1 MDSARNISFIR
12 RVRMLHRRYCFRAL
26 VAGLVVLTA
35 GGAEGYAQNAS
46 RQVAGEVSGIVRS
59 GNMAVP
65 GATVTATEADT
76 STRASTTSN
85 PDGSYTLPLA
95 AGDYSLEVEMTA
107 FATASREVVINKT
120 VPRVRADFDLVL
132 QSRIHQMPSGGRF
145 AGMGRAGGQ
154 GDAAMQAMLSANG
167 EEGGNAQGDQVVPQ
181 GMPVPGMAPNAATE
195 SVAVSGNTVNSQFA
209 GLSTAEMEQRMRE
222 WREQRADANGYRQGL
237 SAPGGPGGPGGP
249 SAPGGPGGAP
259 RGGGGGGGPMMI
271 FGGRGHFN
279 INRPHGTLFYDLG
292 DAVLDASPYSL
303 TGAPVA
309 KPGYVQHKFGG
320 GLGGPLNIPKIY
332 NGGDKTF
339 FFISY
344 NGLRSTDPYDAFST
358 VPTLAERN
366 GNFSSTLVRSGPK
379 ARSPVTIINPLT
391 GLPFVGGIIPQSQ
404 INPAARGLLQFIPA
418 PNLPGT
424 VDNFHYLTSNTD
436 NENNLNVHLV
446 HSFGGGTIGR
456 WRHGGKRNNLNGGF
470 HYHNSDT
477 GLANPYPTVGGNTS
491 VRGFDVPLGY
501 VRSLGKITNIARMD
515 YNRETISTRNLY
527 AYLRN
532 ITGNLGIAGVS
543 QNPFDW
549 GLPNISL
556 TNFGPINDTNP
567 LLQRDQTWSF
577 SDFMIWRQGRH
588 TVRWGGDF
596 HRIQLNTE
604 TDNNARGSFTF
615 TGVNTAEM
623 INSKALPGTGY
634 DFADFLL
641 GLPQLTAVQY
651 GSNNYHFR
659 GNSWDIFLQDDWRLR
674 GNLTVNFGLR
684 YEYFS
689 PFLETNNQIANL
701 DLAPNLLACAGLQ
714 IACVTRV
721 LPGQS
726 GPFNG
731 EFPATLVRPDRN
743 NFAPRLGIAW
753 KALTN
758 TVVRAGYGIN
768 YNTSAYSDLAQ
779 QLAFQPPF
787 SLSSTNIASPLL
799 PLTLQNGFPAPPP
812 QTITNTYAVDPNYRL
827 GYVQIWNLD
836 VQQELTPTILVN
848 VDYTGT
854 KGTRL
859 DIVEAPNRTATGL
872 LLPGVQPFLW
882 ETSAGDSVAHAASLR
897 VRKRLQGGI
906 SVGGT
911 YTFSKSIDNASS
923 LGTGATIVAQNAFDL
938 AAERGLSSF
947 DQRHRFTADYLWELP
962 FGADKRFLVQRG
974 VMRDLFGNW
983 QWSGDWSI
991 ESGMPFTARVL
1002 GSFTDVNRGTNGTLR
1017 ADLTG
1022 QSSSLANP
1030 TVGEW
1035 FNTAAFV
1042 APPAGQ
1048 YGNAGRNTIIGPSTI
1063 LFDMAMTKVI
1073 PMGEA
1078 RILEVRG
1085 QATNVFNTPQFRVID
1100 TTVNSPS
1107 FGRVTAAGNMRQ
1119 MQLAL
1124 RYRF

>member
-1 MDSARNISFIR
+1 
-12 RVRMLHRRYCFRAL
+12 MLHRRYCFRAL

-107 FATASREVVINKT
+107 FATASREVVINNT

-132 QSRIHQMPSGGRF
+132 QSRIHQMPSGGRL

-418 PNLPGT
+418 PNLPCT

-491 VRGFDVPLGY
+491 VRGFDVPIGY

-596 HRIQLNTE
+596 RRIQLNTE

-726 GPFNG
+726 GLFNG

-753 KALTN
+753 KALSN

-923 LGTGATIVAQNAFDL
+923 LGSGATIVAQNAFDL

>member
-1 MDSARNISFIR
+1 MDSASNISCIR
-12 RVRMLHRRYCFRAL
+12 GSRLLHGRHCFRVL
-26 VAGLVVLTA
+26 LAGLAILTA
-35 GGAEGYAQNAS
+35 AGAEGYAQNVS
-46 RQVAGEVSGIVRS
+46 PVAGEVFGIVRS

-65 GATVTATEADT
+65 GATVTATDT
-76 STRASTTSN
+76 DSGTRIATTTSN
-85 PDGSYTLPLA
+85 PDGSYMLPLA
-95 AGDYSLEVEMTA
+95 AGDYSVEVQMTA
-107 FATASREVVINKT
+107 FANASREVVINDR
-120 VPRVRADFDLVL
+120 VSQVRADFDLVL
-132 QSRIHQMPSGGRF
+132 QSRIRQMPGGGGF
-145 AGMGRAGGQ
+145 AGTGRVGGQ
-154 GDAAMQAMLSANG
+154 SSPAMQAMLSSGG
-167 EEGGNAQGDQVVPQ
+167 EEGGAQADQVVPQ

-222 WREQRADANGYRQGL
+222 WREQRADNNGYRQGAGGPGTVGPGGPGGQA
-237 SAPGGPGGPGGP
+237 APGGPGG
-249 SAPGGPGGAP
+249 SP
-259 RGGGGGGGPMMI
+259 RGGGGGPMML
-271 FGGRGHFN
+271 FGGRGRFN

-292 DAVLDASPYSL
+292 DAALDAAPYSL
-303 TGAPVA
+303 TGAPVS

-320 GLGGPLNIPKIY
+320 GLGGPLIIPKIY

-339 FFISY
+339 FFLSY
-344 NGLRSTDPYDAFST
+344 TGLRSTDPYDAFST

-366 GNFSSTLVRSGPK
+366 GNFSNTLARSGPN
-379 ARSPVTIINPLT
+379 AGSPVTIINPLT
-391 GLPFVGGIIPQSQ
+391 GLPFSGSIIPQSQ
-404 INPAARGLLQFIPA
+404 INPAARGLLQFIPV

-424 VDNFHYLTSNTD
+424 VDNFHYLTSATD

-446 HSFGGGTIGR
+446 HSFGGGTIGP
-456 WRHGGKRNNLNGGF
+456 WRRGGKRNNLNGGF
-470 HYHNSDT
+470 HYHNSDM
-477 GLANPYPTVGGNTS
+477 GLTNPYPTVGGNTS

-515 YNRETISTRNLY
+515 YNRETIATRNLY
-527 AYLRN
+527 AYLQN
-532 ITGNLGIAGVS
+532 ITGNLGITGVS

-556 TNFGPINDTNP
+556 TNFGSINDTNP
-567 LLQRDQTWSF
+567 LLRRDQTWSF

-596 HRIQLNTE
+596 RRIQLNTE

-615 TGVNTAEM
+615 TGINTAEM
-623 INSKALPGTGY
+623 VNGKALPGTGY
-634 DFADFLL
+634 DLADFLL
-641 GLPQLTAVQY
+641 GLPQLTSVQS
-651 GSNNYHFR
+651 GNNNYHFR
-659 GNSWDIFLQDDWRLR
+659 GNSWDLFLQDDWRLR

-689 PFLETNNQIANL
+689 PFTETKNQIANL
-701 DLAPNLLACAGLQ
+701 DLAPNLLACGALQ
-714 IACVTRV
+714 TTCVTRV

-726 GPFNG
+726 GPFHG
-731 EFPATLVRPDRN
+731 PFPATLVRPDRN
-743 NFAPRLGIAW
+743 NFAPRVGIAW
-753 KALTN
+753 KALAN

-768 YNTSAYSDLAQ
+768 YNTSAYSDIAQ

-787 SLSSTNIASPLL
+787 SLTSTNIASPIL
-799 PLTLQNGFPAPPP
+799 PLTLQNGFPAPAP

-836 VQQELTPTILVN
+836 VQQELTPTIVMN

-859 DIVEAPNRTATGL
+859 DMLEAPNRTATGI
-872 LLPGVQPFLW
+872 LLPTVQAFLW
-882 ETSAGDSVAHAASLR
+882 ETSAGDSVAHAGSLR
-897 VRKRLQGGI
+897 VRKRLQRGMSI
-906 SVGGT
+906 GGT

-923 LGTGATIVAQNAFDL
+923 LGSGVSIVAQNAFDL

-962 FGADKRFLVQRG
+962 FGADKRLLVQRG
-974 VMRDLFGNW
+974 VMRDLFGDW

-1022 QSSSLANP
+1022 QPSSLPNP

-1042 APPAGQ
+1042 APPAGSF
-1048 YGNAGRNTIIGPSTI
+1048 GDAGRNTIIGPPTV

-1073 PMGEA
+1073 PLGEA
-1078 RILEVRG
+1078 RMLEVRA
-1085 QATNVFNTPQFRVID
+1085 QASNVFNTPQFTVID

-1107 FGRVTAAGNMRQ
+1107 FGRVTVASNMRQ
-1119 MQLAL
+1119 IQLAM

>member
-1 MDSARNISFIR
+1 MDSASKISCIR
-12 RVRMLHRRYCFRAL
+12 GSRLLHGRHCFRVL
-26 VAGLVVLTA
+26 LAGLAILTA
-35 GGAEGYAQNAS
+35 AGAEGYAQNVS
-46 RQVAGEVSGIVRS
+46 PVAGEVSGIVRS
-59 GNMAVP
+59 GNTAVP
-65 GATVTATEADT
+65 GATVTATDADNG
-76 STRASTTSN
+76 TRIATTTSN

-95 AGDYSLEVEMTA
+95 AGDYSVEVQMTA
-107 FATASREVVINKT
+107 FATASREVVINDR
-120 VPRVRADFDLVL
+120 VSQVRADFDLVL
-132 QSRIHQMPSGGRF
+132 QSRIRQMPSGGRF
-145 AGMGRAGGQ
+145 AGTVRVGGQ
-154 GDAAMQAMLSANG
+154 SPPAMQAMLSAG
-167 EEGGNAQGDQVVPQ
+167 DEGGAQADQVVPQ

-222 WREQRADANGYRQGL
+222 WREQRADNSGYRQG
-237 SAPGGPGGPGGP
+237 AGGPGGTVGPGGPGGQAGP
-249 SAPGGPGGAP
+249 GVPGGGP
-259 RGGGGGGGPMMI
+259 RGGGGGPMMI
-271 FGGRGHFN
+271 FGGRGRFN

-292 DAVLDASPYSL
+292 DAALDAAPYSL
-303 TGAPVA
+303 TGAPVS

-320 GLGGPLNIPKIY
+320 GLGGPLIIPKIY

-339 FFISY
+339 FFLSY
-344 NGLRSTDPYDAFST
+344 TGLRSTDPYDAFST

-366 GNFSSTLVRSGPK
+366 GNFSHTLARSGPN
-379 ARSPVTIINPLT
+379 AGSPVTIINPLT
-391 GLPFVGGIIPQSQ
+391 GLPFSGGIIPQSQ
-404 INPAARGLLQFIPA
+404 INPAAHGLLQFIPV

-424 VDNFHYLTSNTD
+424 VDNFHYLTSATD

-446 HSFGGGTIGR
+446 HSFGGGTIGP
-456 WRHGGKRNNLNGGF
+456 WRRGGKRNNLNGGF

-477 GLANPYPTVGGNTS
+477 GLTNPYPTVGGNTS

-515 YNRETISTRNLY
+515 YNRETIATRNLY
-527 AYLRN
+527 AYLQN
-532 ITGNLGIAGVS
+532 ITGNLGITGVS

-556 TNFGPINDTNP
+556 TNFGSINDTNP
-567 LLQRDQTWSF
+567 LLRRDQTWSF

-596 HRIQLNTE
+596 RRIQLNTE

-615 TGVNTAEM
+615 TGINTAEM
-623 INSKALPGTGY
+623 VNGKALPGTGY
-634 DFADFLL
+634 DLADFLL
-641 GLPQLTAVQY
+641 GLPQLTSVQS
-651 GSNNYHFR
+651 GNNNYHFR
-659 GNSWDIFLQDDWRLR
+659 GNSWDLFLQDDWRLR

-689 PFLETNNQIANL
+689 PFTETNNQIANL
-701 DLAPNLLACAGLQ
+701 DLAPNLLACAALQ
-714 IACVTRV
+714 TTCVTRV

-726 GPFNG
+726 GPFHG
-731 EFPATLVRPDRN
+731 SFPATLVRPDRN
-743 NFAPRLGIAW
+743 NFAPRVGIAW
-753 KALTN
+753 KALAN

-768 YNTSAYSDLAQ
+768 YNTSAYSDIAQ

-787 SLSSTNIASPLL
+787 SLTSTNIASPML
-799 PLTLQNGFPAPPP
+799 PLTLQNGFPAPAP

-827 GYVQIWNLD
+827 GYGQIWNLD
-836 VQQELTPTILVN
+836 VQQELTPTIVMN
-848 VDYTGT
+848 VDYTGA

-859 DIVEAPNRTATGL
+859 DMLEAPNRTATGI
-872 LLPGVQPFLW
+872 LLPGVQAFLW
-882 ETSAGDSVAHAASLR
+882 ETSAGDSVAHAGSLR
-897 VRKRLQGGI
+897 VRKRLQRGI
-906 SVGGT
+906 SIGGT

-923 LGTGATIVAQNAFDL
+923 LGSGVSIVAQNAFDL

-974 VMRDLFGNW
+974 VTRDLFGDW

-1022 QSSSLANP
+1022 QPSSLPNP

-1042 APPAGQ
+1042 APPAGSF
-1048 YGNAGRNTIIGPSTI
+1048 GDAGRNTIIGLPTV

-1073 PMGEA
+1073 PLGEA
-1078 RILEVRG
+1078 RMLEVRA
-1085 QATNVFNTPQFRVID
+1085 QASNVFNTPQFTVID

-1107 FGRVTAAGNMRQ
+1107 FGRVTAASNMRQ
-1119 MQLAL
+1119 IQLAM

>member
-491 VRGFDVPLGY
+491 VRGFDVPIGY

-596 HRIQLNTE
+596 RRIQLNTE

-623 INSKALPGTGY
+623 ISSKALPGTGY

-726 GPFNG
+726 GLFNG

-753 KALTN
+753 KALSN

-923 LGTGATIVAQNAFDL
+923 LGSGATIVAQNAFDL

-1085 QATNVFNTPQFRVID
+1085 QATNVFNTPQFTVID

-1119 MQLAL
+1119 MQLTL

>member
-12 RVRMLHRRYCFRAL
+12 RARMLHRRYCFRAL
-26 VAGLVVLTA
+26 VAGLVILTA

-726 GPFNG
+726 GLFNG

-1048 YGNAGRNTIIGPSTI
+1048 YGDAGRNTISGPSTI

-1107 FGRVTAAGNMRQ
+1107 FGRVTAVGNMRQ
-1119 MQLAL
+1119 TQLAL

>member
-1 MDSARNISFIR
+1 MDSSNNIFSIYGPR
-12 RVRMLHRRYCFRAL
+12 WLHGRCCFRVL
-26 VAGLVVLTA
+26 VAGLAVLMA
-35 GGAEGYAQNAS
+35 AGAEGYAQNVAP
-46 RQVAGEVSGIVRS
+46 VAGEVFGIVRS
-59 GNMAVP
+59 GNTAVP
-65 GATVTATEADT
+65 GAGVTATDT
-76 STRASTTSN
+76 DSGARVATTSN
-85 PDGSYTLPLA
+85 LDGSYTLPLA
-95 AGDYSLEVEMTA
+95 AGDYSVEVQMTA
-107 FATASREVVINKT
+107 FATASREVVINNT
-120 VPRVRADFDLVL
+120 VSRVRADFDLVL
-132 QSRIHQMPSGGRF
+132 QSRIHQMASGGRF
-145 AGMGRAGGQ
+145 AGTERAGGQ
-154 GDAAMQAMLSANG
+154 GPPAMQAMLSANG
-167 EEGGNAQGDQVVPQ
+167 EEGGTPQGDQVVPQ
-181 GMPVPGMAPNAATE
+181 GLPVPGMAPNAATE

-222 WREQRADANGYRQGL
+222 WREQRADANGYRQG
-237 SAPGGPGGPGGP
+237 AGGPGGPGGQ
-249 SAPGGPGGAP
+249 AGPGGPGGSP
-259 RGGGGGGGPMMI
+259 RGGGAGGPMMI

-279 INRPHGTLFYDLG
+279 INRPHGTVFYDLG
-292 DAVLDASPYSL
+292 DAALDAAPYSL
-303 TGAPVA
+303 TGAPVS

-320 GLGGPLNIPKIY
+320 GLGGPLNIPKVY
-332 NGGDKTF
+332 NGGEKTF
-339 FFISY
+339 FFLSY
-344 NGLRSTDPYDAFST
+344 TGLRSTDPYDAFST

-366 GNFSSTLVRSGPK
+366 GNFSSTLARSGPN
-379 ARSPVTIINPLT
+379 PGLPLTIINPLT
-391 GLPFVGGIIPQSQ
+391 GLPFAGGIIPQPQ

-424 VDNFHYLTSNTD
+424 VDNFHYLTSATD

-446 HSFGGGTIGR
+446 HSFGGSIGP
-456 WRHGGKRNNLNGGF
+456 WRRGGKRNNLNGGF

-477 GLANPYPTVGGNTS
+477 GLTNPYPTVGGNTS

-501 VRSLGKITNIARMD
+501 VRSLGKLTNIARMD

-527 AYLRN
+527 AYLQN
-532 ITGNLGIAGVS
+532 ITGNLGVTGVS
-543 QNPFDW
+543 QSPFDW

-556 TNFGPINDTNP
+556 TNFSSISDTNP
-567 LLQRDQTWSF
+567 LLRRDQTWSF

-596 HRIQLNTE
+596 RRIQLNTE

-623 INSKALPGTGY
+623 VNGKALPGTGY
-634 DFADFLL
+634 DLADFLL
-641 GLPQLTAVQY
+641 GLPQLTSVQY
-651 GSNNYHFR
+651 GDNNYHFR
-659 GNSWDIFLQDDWRLR
+659 GNSWDLFLQDDWRLR
-674 GNLTVNFGLR
+674 GNLTLNFGLR

-689 PFLETNNQIANL
+689 PFTETKNQIANL
-701 DLAPNLLACAGLQ
+701 DLAPNLLACAKLQ
-714 IACVTRV
+714 TACVTRV

-753 KALTN
+753 KALAN
-758 TVVRAGYGIN
+758 TVVRAGYGVN

-787 SLSSTNIASPLL
+787 SLTSTNIASPLS
-799 PLTLQNGFPAPPP
+799 PLTLQNGFPAPAP
-812 QTITNTYAVDPNYRL
+812 QTITNSYAVDPNYRL

-836 VQQELTPTILVN
+836 VQQELTSSIVMN

-859 DIVEAPNRTATGL
+859 DIVEAPNRTATGV
-872 LLPGVQPFLW
+872 LLPGVQPFVW
-882 ETSAGDSVAHAASLR
+882 ETSAGDSVAHAGSLR
-897 VRKRLQGGI
+897 VRKRLQRGI
-906 SVGGT
+906 SIGGA
-911 YTFSKSIDNASS
+911 YTFSKSMDNASA
-923 LGTGATIVAQNAFDL
+923 LGNGVSIVAQNAFDL

-974 VMRDLFGNW
+974 VMRNLLGDW

-991 ESGMPFTARVL
+991 ESGMPFTPRVL

-1022 QSSSLANP
+1022 QPISLPNP
-1030 TVGEW
+1030 TVAEW

-1048 YGNAGRNTIIGPSTI
+1048 FGDAGRNVIIGPPTI

-1078 RILEVRG
+1078 RMLEVRA
-1085 QATNVFNTPQFRVID
+1085 QASNVFNTPQFTVID
-1100 TTVNSPS
+1100 TAVNSPS

>member
-12 RVRMLHRRYCFRAL
+12 RARVLHRRYCFRAL
-26 VAGLVVLTA
+26 VAGLAILTA

-46 RQVAGEVSGIVRS
+46 KPVAGEVSGIVRS

-76 STRASTTSN
+76 STRVATTSN

-95 AGDYSLEVEMTA
+95 AGDYSVEVEMTA
-107 FATASREVVINKT
+107 FATASREVVINNI

-154 GDAAMQAMLSANG
+154 GDPAMQAMLSANG

-222 WREQRADANGYRQGL
+222 WREQRADANGYRQGPG
-237 SAPGGPGGPGGP
+237 APGGPGGPGGP
-249 SAPGGPGGAP
+249 SAPERPGGAP

-292 DAVLDASPYSL
+292 DAALDASPYSL

-320 GLGGPLNIPKIY
+320 ALGGPLNIPKIY

-358 VPTLAERN
+358 VPTPAERN
-366 GNFSSTLVRSGPK
+366 GNFSSTLVRSGPN
-379 ARSPVTIINPLT
+379 AGSPVTIINPLT
-391 GLPFVGGIIPQSQ
+391 GLPFAGGVIPQSQ

-424 VDNFHYLTSNTD
+424 VDNFHYLTSAAD

-446 HSFGGGTIGR
+446 HSFGGGTIGP

-477 GLANPYPTVGGNTS
+477 GLTNPYPTVGGNTS

-527 AYLRN
+527 ANLRN

-556 TNFGPINDTNP
+556 TNFGSINDTNP

-596 HRIQLNTE
+596 RRIQLNTE

-623 INSKALPGTGY
+623 VNGKALPGTGY

-641 GLPQLTAVQY
+641 GVPQLTAVQY

-659 GNSWDIFLQDDWRLR
+659 GNSWDVFLQDDWRLR

-689 PFLETNNQIANL
+689 PFTETNNQIANL

-714 IACVTRV
+714 TACVTPV

-753 KALTN
+753 KALAN

-787 SLSSTNIASPLL
+787 SLSSTNIASPPL

-848 VDYTGT
+848 VDYTGA

-882 ETSAGDSVAHAASLR
+882 ETSAGDSMAHAGSLR

-923 LGTGATIVAQNAFDL
+923 LGSGASIVAQNAFDL

-974 VMRDLFGNW
+974 VMCDLFGNW

-1048 YGNAGRNTIIGPSTI
+1048 YGNAGRNTIIGPPTI

-1073 PMGEA
+1073 SMGEA
-1078 RILEVRG
+1078 RILEVRA
-1085 QATNVFNTPQFRVID
+1085 QATNIFNTPQFTVID

-1107 FGRVTAAGNMRQ
+1107 FGRVRAAGNMRQ

>member
-1 MDSARNISFIR
+1 
-12 RVRMLHRRYCFRAL
+12 MLHRRYCFRAL

-418 PNLPGT
+418 PNLPGI

-596 HRIQLNTE
+596 RRIQLNTE

-726 GPFNG
+726 GLFNG

-753 KALTN
+753 KALSN

-923 LGTGATIVAQNAFDL
+923 LGSGATIVAQNAFDL

-1048 YGNAGRNTIIGPSTI
+1048 YGNAGRNTISGPSTI

-1107 FGRVTAAGNMRQ
+1107 FGRVTAVGNMRQ